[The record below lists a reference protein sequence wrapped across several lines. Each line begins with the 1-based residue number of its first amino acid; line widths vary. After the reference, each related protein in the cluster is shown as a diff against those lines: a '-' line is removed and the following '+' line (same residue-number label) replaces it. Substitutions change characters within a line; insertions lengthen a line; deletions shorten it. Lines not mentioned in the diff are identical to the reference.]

1 MLPSLNWLI
10 WLKAYNSLISSLESR
25 DYPRTGGKVGRI
37 KSTQSK
43 WTETRRGGSPEEN
56 GVLLME
62 EEKIDAERKNSNI
75 FYKQWTNKSGSLL
88 VNIKQS
94 LVKVDGAFVTVVK
107 C

>member
-1 MLPSLNWLI
+1 
-10 WLKAYNSLISSLESR
+10 
-25 DYPRTGGKVGRI
+25 
-37 KSTQSK
+37 
-43 WTETRRGGSPEEN
+43 
-56 GVLLME
+56 ME